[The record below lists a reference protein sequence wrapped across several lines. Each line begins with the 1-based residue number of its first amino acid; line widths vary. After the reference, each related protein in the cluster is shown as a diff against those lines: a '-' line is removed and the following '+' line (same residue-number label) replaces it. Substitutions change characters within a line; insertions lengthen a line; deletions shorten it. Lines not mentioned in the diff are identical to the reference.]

1 MFSSQRRIDPA
12 PASTHPKECTQCGCS
27 STSNALLECRNR
39 RCATS
44 ADGAAGQTRASNPEG
59 LRAASRPR
67 CWERDTKRLPIGKP
81 SVSHAVLLPWRR
93 SGKRLRRELC
103 VVRAGVVAQSWRHQS
118 KSDVPAPCRLAR
130 ASRARSRGRS
140 SSTRRAAP
148 RETRRNLA
156 VGLAPPTLL
165 SAVMTSAFSQY
176 ALYSK
181 KNQEASKSK
190 TKLRFKFN
198 NQRKCSECI
207 QLTSRSMNHG
217 RLADAPPFVGGEP

>member
-44 ADGAAGQTRASNPEG
+44 ADGAASQTRASNPEG

-103 VVRAGVVAQSWRHQS
+103 VVRAGVVAQSWRRAELETPEQVRCPRPMPPRTRQPRAVSWPQLKH
-118 KSDVPAPCRLAR
+118 K
-130 ASRARSRGRS
+130 ASRAEGDASQPCGRTCAAASHTFRSNDLCVQS
-140 SSTRRAAP
+140 IC
-148 RETRRNLA
+148 
-156 VGLAPPTLL
+156 TLFKEE
-165 SAVMTSAFSQY
+165 SE
-176 ALYSK
+176 
-181 KNQEASKSK
+181 NQQK
-190 TKLRFKFN
+190 
-198 NQRKCSECI
+198 
-207 QLTSRSMNHG
+207 
-217 RLADAPPFVGGEP
+217 